1 MINVQNKNSSHF
13 DWIPS
18 NVKSSLYDTPPGG
31 LSMAPIFIGNST
43 SIQEMF
49 KRVSEQF
56 TTTFRRNT
64 FLHWCTRESMDK
76 MEFTETESNMNGFV
90 SENQ

>member
-1 MINVQNKNSSHF
+1 
-13 DWIPS
+13 
-18 NVKSSLYDTPPGG
+18 
-31 LSMAPIFIGNST
+31 MAPIFIGNST

-64 FLHWCTRESMDK
+64 FLHWCTRESMDE